1 MAGHVN
7 AYLATSIAG
16 MNRGT
21 LLLAMYE
28 GSLGFLRQAVAAHA
42 RGDLR
47 GFAHFLRRGQDII
60 AELLATI
67 DRAPAP
73 RLAENLERLYDFML
87 FQLTEANCTREAMPV
102 QHVIELLA
110 RTYEA
115 FRRVIRQPT
124 PEVETILHASP
135 PMK

>member
-16 MNRGT
+16 MNRGM

-28 GSLGFLRQAVAAHA
+28 GVLGFLRQAVAAHA
-42 RGDLR
+42 RGDLP
-47 GFAHFLRRGQDII
+47 GFAHFLRRGQDIV

-67 DRAPAP
+67 DPVPAP

-87 FQLTEANCTREAMPV
+87 FQLTEANCAREAAPV
-102 QHVIELLA
+102 RHAIGLLA

-115 FRRVIRQPT
+115 FRQVIRQPT
-124 PEVETILHASP
+124 PEVEAILCASEP
-135 PMK
+135 TA